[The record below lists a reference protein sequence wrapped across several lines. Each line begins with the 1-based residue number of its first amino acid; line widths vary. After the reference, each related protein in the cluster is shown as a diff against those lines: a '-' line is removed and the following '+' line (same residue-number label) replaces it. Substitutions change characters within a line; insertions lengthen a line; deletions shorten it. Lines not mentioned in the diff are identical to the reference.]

1 MHIVFC
7 AIKLLHKE
15 KEPLKTCFD
24 TELIS
29 TPGFIIPHLKMN
41 WKAKILQTW
50 TDKHC
55 ACRILFDKQF
65 ILYGEKCL
73 RNQKNKAT
81 G

>member
-1 MHIVFC
+1 MLHVIQKPLVKNITAKTYVSPMHIVFC

-41 WKAKILQTW
+41 
-50 TDKHC
+50 
-55 ACRILFDKQF
+55 
-65 ILYGEKCL
+65 
-73 RNQKNKAT
+73 
-81 G
+81 